1 MIKAVANIGP
11 SDACVAELRGT
22 PFGRSSEKA
31 PSGLP
36 QDCHQARN
44 VAVRGP
50 SGAASGNRKRRQHEK
65 VPRHS
70 LVLIG
75 AYDSRRAWRGSA
87 TRIRLYLDGYVT
99 AISHRRSS
107 WQSSFSLCTKSL
119 TLEQATGLTHID
131 QLGDQDMPTACGTSE
146 NLPSETFW
154 RIGLGSKSGLRRLP
168 LRGGKSRS
176 AFSCPQTRNA

>member
-1 MIKAVANIGP
+1 MQLSSPP
-11 SDACVAELRGT
+11 SIAEGETPKPRPKLTNEGTLQASNAKRTTQMSDIRNFLGKLRRT
-22 PFGRSSEKA
+22 PFVRSSEKA

-36 QDCHQARN
+36 QDCHQARD

-65 VPRHS
+65 VPRPS

-99 AISHRRSS
+99 RYAQPCISIQYHNVWGRTRGVQVRRNHPRALGGWCLFAILDAN
-107 WQSSFSLCTKSL
+107 FAEFTFY
-119 TLEQATGLTHID
+119 A
-131 QLGDQDMPTACGTSE
+131 LG
-146 NLPSETFW
+146 
-154 RIGLGSKSGLRRLP
+154 
-168 LRGGKSRS
+168 
-176 AFSCPQTRNA
+176 

>member
-1 MIKAVANIGP
+1 MHHTPVKGVSVSCSCSIYCIFL
-11 SDACVAELRGT
+11 DELLRT

-36 QDCHQARN
+36 QDCHQARD

-65 VPRHS
+65 VPRPS

-99 AISHRRSS
+99 RYAQPCISIQYHNVWGRTRGVQVRRNHPRALGGWCLFASALS
-107 WQSSFSLCTKSL
+107 NDDRFMVHPLTSLCGWWSSGDSL
-119 TLEQATGLTHID
+119 PRL
-131 QLGDQDMPTACGTSE
+131 LGE
-146 NLPSETFW
+146 
-154 RIGLGSKSGLRRLP
+154 
-168 LRGGKSRS
+168 
-176 AFSCPQTRNA
+176 